1 MHISAILQRLWLEL
15 LGLDDVRSGFNT
27 LRSGAFDKISVRRI
41 PLRTWSSLIPR
52 MPDGSER
59 PVMFASRSL
68 SKSER
73 NYAQIDKE
81 ALGIGILDSPSTF
94 V

>member
-15 LGLDDVRSGFNT
+15 LGLDF
-27 LRSGAFDKISVRRI
+27 
-41 PLRTWSSLIPR
+41 PR

-81 ALGIGILDSPSTF
+81 ALGIVWSVRKFYNYLIVRIITTLNRHSRRPSAF

>member
-1 MHISAILQRLWLEL
+1 
-15 LGLDDVRSGFNT
+15 
-27 LRSGAFDKISVRRI
+27 
-41 PLRTWSSLIPR
+41 

-81 ALGIGILDSPSTF
+81 ALGIVWRRAQIL
-94 V
+94 